1 MFSAKMNGMKPV
13 LPSFLLTTDAARK
26 PDPLPQA
33 AALRPG
39 QGIVLRHYHSPN
51 RAQLAR
57 QLTRLPHLTVLIAA
71 DWRLAAAVKAHGIHL
86 PEGQLRHGI
95 LSPLLGWAKRRHAL
109 ITAACHNR
117 LALAAAR
124 RIGAHGVLVS
134 PVFTTAS
141 HPDALPLGLLRFARI
156 CRSTPLPVLGL
167 GGMRR
172 DIRKAAGCFGMAGT
186 VPITGLPPHPR
197 LG

>member
-1 MFSAKMNGMKPV
+1 MKPT

-26 PDPLPQA
+26 PDPLPLA
-33 AALRPG
+33 AALRNG
-39 QGIVLRHYHSPN
+39 QGLILRHYHNPN
-51 RAQLAR
+51 RRQLAR
-57 QLTRLPHLTVLIAA
+57 QLTRLPHITVLIAA
-71 DWRLAAAVKAHGIHL
+71 DWRLAAAVGAQGVHL
-86 PEGQLRHGI
+86 PEGFLRHGI
-95 LSPLLGWAKRRHAL
+95 LSPLLGWARRRHAL

-134 PVFTTAS
+134 PVFATAS
-141 HPDALPLGLLRFARI
+141 HPEARPLGLLRFARI
-156 CRSTPLPVLGL
+156 CRSTSLPVLGL

-172 DIRKAAGCFGMAGT
+172 DIRRATGCVGMAGT
-186 VPITGLPPHPR
+186 VPTSRGSRPGPR